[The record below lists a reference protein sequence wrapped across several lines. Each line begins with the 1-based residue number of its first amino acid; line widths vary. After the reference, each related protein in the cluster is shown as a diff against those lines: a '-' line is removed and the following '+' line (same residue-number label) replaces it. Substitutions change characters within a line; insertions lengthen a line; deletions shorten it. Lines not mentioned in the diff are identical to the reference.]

1 MCRLIYIALTFSLTF
16 SYANAVYAEAHEDL
30 FDLTLKELLNLQVTG
45 STLTEQTIISA
56 PSAVTV
62 FDSTLISSLGVDYL
76 HELLN
81 YVAGFQSHRNP
92 DTPNAYGYSAR
103 GRRNGNPSKEVLLVM
118 DGLILNDPRT
128 GSANGAWRM
137 FSVQQIEK
145 VEIIRGPG
153 SALYG
158 SGAYSGVINIS
169 TYKQVSTGQIQVGQ
183 KDRLAVSG
191 NTYQSLNN
199 WQLNVFAGYEEDQ
212 GETYLLDDNFNNDP
226 SIMVTTKDPMQ
237 NADLQLSINNDAT
250 TLGYVYHDA
259 RSEGLYSLEALSP
272 DFNSDQT
279 RMQMLHGKQLF
290 SLTDNIKSYLSVSLT
305 QVDQYFDAQ
314 ATAPGALAAIS
325 SPSSNDALFLK
336 VNLKSRGLRM
346 NWHNDWQST
355 QNTSVQFGV
364 DWQVKDEM
372 TSEAAN
378 NFNAD
383 QLAKNEFPIDYYGDF
398 SNVSSA
404 KHQEL
409 QKTIGLYGQSIIK
422 ANDTNQFNVGLRFDR
437 NQVDQSH
444 ISPRIGW
451 VHELSFQHTIKLLY
465 GEAFRAASLNET
477 ANPDSPILR
486 GSTDLDHEVIKT
498 LDVIYLHQKKN
509 INMQLGLFFN
519 EYFNPIVVEISD
531 DNVRQYTNG
540 VASSAQGLE
549 AEINYYFSQTTTAR
563 MTYYEMFNK
572 PDDFFREAS
581 RHASL
586 MINWQRNAWQGNLS
600 AVYGG
605 EKEMTSGSELLTL
618 DDYSILSGKLSYRV
632 NSALDINIQVKNIF
646 DERYYSA
653 PQGNRLIQGI
663 PNKGMETRLQFNY
676 LLN

>member
-1 MCRLIYIALTFSLTF
+1 MRRLIYSALTLSLTF
-16 SYANAVYAEAHEDL
+16 SYANATYAEGDEDL
-30 FDLTLKELLNLQVTG
+30 FDLTLKELLSLQVTG
-45 STLTEQTIISA
+45 STLTEQTISSA

-62 FDSTLISSLGVDYL
+62 FDSPLISSLGVDYL

-81 YVAGFQSHRNP
+81 YVAGFQSHRSP

-128 GSANGAWRM
+128 GSANSAWRM

-158 SGAYSGVINIS
+158 SGAYGGVINIS
-169 TYKQVSTGQIQVGQ
+169 TYKQVNAGQIQVGQ

-191 NTYQSLNN
+191 NTYKSLNS

-212 GETYLLDDNFNNDP
+212 GETYLLDDNFNNDQT
-226 SIMVTTKDPMQ
+226 IMVTTKDPMQ
-237 NADLQLSINNDAT
+237 NADLQLTINNDAT

-259 RSEGLYSLEALSP
+259 RSQGFYSLEALSP

-279 RMQMLHGKQLF
+279 RMQMLHSKQLF
-290 SLTDNIKSYLSVSLT
+290 SLADNIQSYLSVSLT
-305 QVDQYFDAQ
+305 QVDQYFNAQ
-314 ATAPGALAAIS
+314 ATAPGELAAIS

-336 VNLKSRGLRM
+336 VKLKSRGLRM

-355 QNTSVQFGV
+355 KDTSVQFGV

-372 TSEAAN
+372 VSEAEN

-383 QLAKNEFPIDYYGDF
+383 QLAKNEFPIDYYGNF

-404 KHQEL
+404 KHQDL
-409 QKTIGLYGQSIIK
+409 QKEFGLYGQSIIK
-422 ANDTNQFNVGLRFDR
+422 SNDNNQFNLGLRFDR

-444 ISPRIGW
+444 ISPRVGW
-451 VHELSFQHTIKLLY
+451 VHELNDQQTIKLLY

-486 GSTDLDHEVIKT
+486 GSTDLDHEVVKT
-498 LDVIYLHQKKN
+498 LDVIYLHQKKH

-540 VASSAQGLE
+540 AASSAQGLE
-549 AEINYYFSQTTTAR
+549 AEIHYSFSPTTTAR
-563 MTYYEMFNK
+563 MSYYEMFNK

-586 MINWQRNAWQGNLS
+586 MINWQRNVWQGNLS

-605 EKEMTSGSELLTL
+605 EKEMTSGSEQLTL
-618 DDYSILSGKLSYRV
+618 DDYAILSGKVSYRV
-632 NSALDINIQVKNIF
+632 NSALDINIQLKNIF

-663 PNKGMETRLQFNY
+663 PNKGMETRLQLNY
-676 LLN
+676 QLN